1 MHLWSGL
8 LSPFSAKIRIYLAER
23 QIDCNIKN
31 IPWSKQNL
39 WGPKPAEFLAVSP
52 RAEVPVL
59 VDGDLGVFDS
69 TLIWQYLED
78 KYPEAPLLPAEL
90 GARTQCRLWE
100 DQADHIMA
108 KPLVTLIREVFLQA
122 NADTEASAA
131 LVAEATA
138 DINRYY
144 ESLQQALPEQD
155 YLCGTFSIADIATFV
170 CIMFSQTLGAPVP
183 AQLNHL
189 TRWLEN
195 IAQRPAVAS
204 ETQAIMGGAAAA

>member
-23 QIDCNIKN
+23 QIECNIKD
-31 IPWSKQNL
+31 IPWSKQTL
-39 WGPKPAEFLAVSP
+39 WEPKPAEFLAVSP

-59 VDGDLGVFDS
+59 VDDDLAVFDS

-78 KYPEAPLLPAEL
+78 KYPQNPLLPADL
-90 GARTQCRLWE
+90 AARTRTRLWE

-108 KPLVTLIREVFLQA
+108 NALVTLIREVFLQA
-122 NADTEASAA
+122 GTDADASAA

-144 ESLQQALPEQD
+144 ESLQQALQEQD

-170 CIMFSQTLGAPVP
+170 CIMFNQTLGAPVP
-183 AQLNHL
+183 AHLHHL
-189 TRWLEN
+189 TRWLES